1 MWLPCTG
8 SKVSLGRG
16 AEIGHKRSGR
26 SMDSTFSAAS
36 WRLGDG
42 GASMAEKVHL
52 DPDSTA
58 CPATTQRR
66 GQTGPSIAQEAHS
79 PRVPSRDL
87 LPGGPLAQEKRVK
100 RAAGMRG
107 GASGEEP
114 ARRAGDTGDAGSIP
128 ESGRSPGGG
137 HGNPLR
143 YSCLEN
149 PHGQRSL
156 VGCSPWG
163 HEELDTTEATYHARI
178 QETD

>member
-1 MWLPCTG
+1 
-8 SKVSLGRG
+8 
-16 AEIGHKRSGR
+16 
-26 SMDSTFSAAS
+26 MDSTFSAAS

-107 GASGEEP
+107 GVSGE
-114 ARRAGDTGDAGSIP
+114 
-128 ESGRSPGGG
+128 
-137 HGNPLR
+137 
-143 YSCLEN
+143 
-149 PHGQRSL
+149 
-156 VGCSPWG
+156 
-163 HEELDTTEATYHARI
+163 
-178 QETD
+178 